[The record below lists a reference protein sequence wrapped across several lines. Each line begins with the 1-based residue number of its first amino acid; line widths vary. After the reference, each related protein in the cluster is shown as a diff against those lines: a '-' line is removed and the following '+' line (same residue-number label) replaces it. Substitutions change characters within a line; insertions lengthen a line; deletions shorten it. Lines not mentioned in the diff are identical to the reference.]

1 MVLMAH
7 PAPYEI
13 PRPTYLA
20 KAELNVIY
28 KGKASHAAAA
38 PWEGINALDATVAC
52 YNSISML
59 RQQMKPTSRVHCI
72 IKDGGLKPNIIPDRS
87 ELSFFIRGLTGS
99 DMKELKEKVKDC
111 ANGAALQTGCSVEIK
126 DMAPDYLNI
135 LTNEPFIQLYIDNA
149 KSLGTPF
156 NDDLATSLASTDMG
170 NVSQSKPSI
179 HPKFKILSE
188 GPNHSIN
195 FTTASDAEE
204 NHAVMVKKTIG
215 GAKNG
220 GSREVAAVK
229 APKFYPADD
238 VPVKAPSA
246 RELASKGVTK
256 LRKSITPGSVLI
268 LLAGRF
274 RGRRVVFLK
283 QLASGLLLVTGPY
296 AVNGVPLRRV
306 NQAYVIATSTKV
318 DVSKVSAKKFEDGY
332 FGKAKVP
339 KSQKKKKKEDDFF
352 AESSEPK
359 EISDAR
365 KADQA
370 AVDGALKCDD
380 MMKKYLKARFSLS
393 KRDAP
398 HKMIF

>member
-1 MVLMAH
+1 MKDEIKKLVCETIDNEKSKLYNLSHEIWSHPETAYEEIYAHKILTEFLEKEGFTVNRSTPLKTSFVATYNINDSSLKNDESSLQVGLICEYDALPNIGHACGHNLIAELGVATALGLKAAIIKYKLNLMLKVIGTPAEEYGGGKIDMLDKGVFEDCHMVLMAH

-179 HPKFKILSE
+179 HPKFKITSK

-204 NHAVMVKKTIG
+204 NQYPTLRCAKTI
-215 GAKNG
+215 AL
-220 GSREVAAVK
+220 SVI
-229 APKFYPADD
+229 D
-238 VPVKAPSA
+238 VLMDSSMLEKI
-246 RELASKGVTK
+246 K
-256 LRKSITPGSVLI
+256 
-268 LLAGRF
+268 
-274 RGRRVVFLK
+274 
-283 QLASGLLLVTGPY
+283 
-296 AVNGVPLRRV
+296 
-306 NQAYVIATSTKV
+306 
-318 DVSKVSAKKFEDGY
+318 
-332 FGKAKVP
+332 
-339 KSQKKKKKEDDFF
+339 DDFK
-352 AESSEPK
+352 S
-359 EISDAR
+359 
-365 KADQA
+365 KA
-370 AVDGALKCDD
+370 GCK
-380 MMKKYLKARFSLS
+380 
-393 KRDAP
+393 
-398 HKMIF
+398 

>member
-1 MVLMAH
+1 MKDEIKTFVCETIDNEKSKLYNLSHEIWSHPETAYEEIYAHKILTEFLEKEGFTVNRSTPLKTSFVATYNINDSSLKNDESSLQVGLICEYDALPNIGHACGHNLIAELGVATALGLKAAIIKYKLNLMLKVIGTPAEEYGGGKIDMLDKGVFEDCHMVLMAH

-170 NVSQSKPSI
+170 NVSQCKPSI
-179 HPKFKILSE
+179 HPKFKITSE

-195 FTTASDAEE
+195 FTTASGAEE
-204 NHAVMVKKTIG
+204 NQYPTLRCAKTI
-215 GAKNG
+215 AL
-220 GSREVAAVK
+220 SVI
-229 APKFYPADD
+229 D
-238 VPVKAPSA
+238 VLMDSSMLEKI
-246 RELASKGVTK
+246 K
-256 LRKSITPGSVLI
+256 
-268 LLAGRF
+268 
-274 RGRRVVFLK
+274 
-283 QLASGLLLVTGPY
+283 
-296 AVNGVPLRRV
+296 
-306 NQAYVIATSTKV
+306 
-318 DVSKVSAKKFEDGY
+318 
-332 FGKAKVP
+332 
-339 KSQKKKKKEDDFF
+339 DDFK
-352 AESSEPK
+352 S
-359 EISDAR
+359 
-365 KADQA
+365 KAHC
-370 AVDGALKCDD
+370 K
-380 MMKKYLKARFSLS
+380 
-393 KRDAP
+393 
-398 HKMIF
+398 